1 MSEERGR
8 ENSRHRSGEREG
20 VEMNTVKAIQTSC
33 FPLTKQYYFPPA
45 SRFSRGRSCLL
56 CLCNINNSGEPE
68 SAGESDSRR
77 KQELL
82 ARIAMLQTQK
92 VRLTDFLDERSEYL
106 TQFAQDANAEFDKI
120 GENAL
125 KELDQAG
132 DRIMEKLE
140 GRMQDFEETS
150 DINREE
156 IEKSERVLEE
166 FEDQIVRDRNE
177 GLFFKNLQDK
187 EKKPPA
193 AAAKGE
199 AKLEAERISEITKD
213 NAGSKLRKNIYLGFM
228 SLLAISIGNA
238 IFATD
243 HVEWRKVAALGLIF
257 MGLLSQFIYEQS
269 LSSSSSKEIDKKEK

>member
-1 MSEERGR
+1 M
-8 ENSRHRSGEREG
+8 NSA
-20 VEMNTVKAIQTSC
+20 VKAIQTSAC
-33 FPLTKQYYFPPA
+33 FPLTKQYYFPPP
-45 SRFSRGRSCLL
+45 SRFRGRSSCLL
-56 CLCNINNSGEPE
+56 CLCNNINNNSGDSE
-68 SAGESDSRR
+68 SAGEGDRR

-106 TQFAQDANAEFDKI
+106 TQFAEDANAEFDKI

-140 GRMQDFEETS
+140 GRMQDFEESS
-150 DINREE
+150 DVSREE

-177 GLFFKNLQDK
+177 GLFFKNLRDQ
-187 EKKPPA
+187 KPQTPTPTPA
-193 AAAKGE
+193 AAAE
-199 AKLEAERISEITKD
+199 AKVEAEKISEITKD
-213 NAGSKLRKNIYLGFM
+213 NIAGSKLRKNIYLGFM
-228 SLLAISIGNA
+228 SLLAITIGNA

-243 HVEWRKVAALGLIF
+243 HVEWRKVAALGFIF

-269 LSSSSSKEIDKKEK
+269 LSSSSSSSSKEIDKKEK